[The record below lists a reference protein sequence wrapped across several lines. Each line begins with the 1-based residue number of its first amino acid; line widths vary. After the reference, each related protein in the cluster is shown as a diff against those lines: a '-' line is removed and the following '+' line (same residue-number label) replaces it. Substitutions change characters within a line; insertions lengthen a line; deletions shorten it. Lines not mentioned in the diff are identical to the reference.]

1 MPTVARRPRDLAKEQ
16 FWRRMIRRQ
25 QRTDLPIS
33 AFCEREGLKI
43 ANFHWWRREL
53 THRDQEKLAS
63 SPGSL
68 AKGPSHPP
76 VAPVFLPVRVVATDL
91 ALPQAAPSIEIV
103 LHRGPVVRVPCGFD
117 PRTLNDILALLEA
130 RPC

>member
-25 QRTDLPIS
+25 QQTDLPIS
-33 AFCEREGLKI
+33 AFCQREGLKI

-53 THRDQEKLAS
+53 TRRDQEKTAS
-63 SPGSL
+63 SS
-68 AKGPSHPP
+68 GPLIKAPSQAP

-91 ALPQAAPSIEIV
+91 PLPQAARPIKIA
-103 LHRGPVVRVPCGFD
+103 LHSGPIVRVRSGFD
-117 PRTLNDILALLEA
+117 ARTLREILAVLEG

>member
-1 MPTVARRPRDLAKEQ
+1 
-16 FWRRMIRRQ
+16 MIRRQ

-53 THRDQEKLAS
+53 TRRDQEKTAS
-63 SPGSL
+63 SS
-68 AKGPSHPP
+68 GPLTKASSQTP

-91 ALPQAAPSIEIV
+91 ALPQAVPSIEIV
-103 LHRGPVVRVPCGFD
+103 LHSGPIVRVGSGFD
-117 PRTLNDILALLEA
+117 PRTLREILAVLEA